1 MEGLRQSAYTT
12 SLLRMILRS
21 RRHFT
26 LQLTLKRGALSF
38 YMESD
43 GEATNTRPDAS
54 PTGQ

>member
-1 MEGLRQSAYTT
+1 
-12 SLLRMILRS
+12 MILRS